1 MTYRDGLFATTAL
14 VLSSAALAGI
24 LYSDDYSQAA
34 QSEASAYD
42 ALFYKVSNGAA
53 RCASSLVQLD
63 ADKAVQ

>member
-14 VLSSAALAGI
+14 VLSSVALAGI

-42 ALFYKVSNGAA
+42 ALFYQVSNSTL
-53 RCASSLVQLD
+53 CASNLVLLD